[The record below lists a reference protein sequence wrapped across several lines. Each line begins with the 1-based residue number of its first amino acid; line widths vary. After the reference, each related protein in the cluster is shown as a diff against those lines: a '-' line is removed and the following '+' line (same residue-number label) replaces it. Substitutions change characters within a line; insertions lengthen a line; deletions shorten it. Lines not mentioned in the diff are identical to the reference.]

1 MAAREDVTL
10 VARAAMG
17 ATYCVW
23 SAHNASTL
31 GLLKQVLAMRG
42 GAAAAPDGPARD
54 LLAATRRKL
63 IAGRSGVPSIGADQS
78 DRLRE
83 VGERELRG
91 VLPLLARLPD
101 DEAGQVRAW
110 LVDVAIGVARAAP
123 DRETDQPVSEAEA
136 SAIERVGEIL
146 LGRSDEPVS
155 DAR

>member
-1 MAAREDVTL
+1 MPAREDVTL

-23 SAHNASTL
+23 AAHNASTI
-31 GLLKQVLAMRG
+31 GLLRQVVAMRG
-42 GAAAAPDGPARD
+42 GAAPVPAGPAHD

-63 IAGRSGVPSIGADQS
+63 IAGRSGVPSAGADQS

-91 VLPLLARLPD
+91 VLPLLAALPGD
-101 DEAGQVRAW
+101 QAEQVRTW

-123 DRETDQPVSEAEA
+123 DRDSGQPVSEAEA
-136 SAIERVGEIL
+136 MAIEQVGAIL
-146 LGRSDEPVS
+146 LGR
-155 DAR
+155 AG